1 MVDDFW
7 RLQVELEKKW
17 LQDDKDSLEWAKKPV
32 NTYQERVERYR
43 KSIAEAEKH
52 LRESEGK

>member
-17 LQDDKDSLEWAKKPV
+17 LQDDKDSLEWAKKQV
-32 NTYQERVERYR
+32 NTYQERVERHK